1 MSDTTTTPTYESQ
14 FAELEAIVK
23 RLDNATTPIDELAQN
38 VKRGAALIVALNAK
52 LNSVETEVLD
62 AFKALEAAAPKAG

>member
-1 MSDTTTTPTYESQ
+1 MSDTTANPTYEKQ

-38 VKRGAALIVALNAK
+38 VKRGASLIVALNAK

-62 AFKALEAAAPKAG
+62 AFKVLEASAPTPA

>member
-1 MSDTTTTPTYESQ
+1 MSDNSTNPTYEKQ

-38 VKRGAALIVALNAK
+38 VKRGASLIVALNAK

-62 AFKALEAAAPKAG
+62 AFKALEAAAPKSA

>member
-1 MSDTTTTPTYESQ
+1 MSDTSTNPTYEKQ

-38 VKRGAALIVALNAK
+38 VKRGASLIVALNAK

-62 AFKALEAAAPKAG
+62 AFKTLEAAAVKPA